1 MAIYRPGRDKRK
13 LIEDALRDLD
23 PGTRELARRVI
34 ENMLMEEK
42 AELTSDEL
50 LKRIEEVKKRIKK

>member
-50 LKRIEEVKKRIKK
+50 LRRIEEVKKRIKK

>member
-23 PGTRELARRVI
+23 PDTRELARRVI

>member
-42 AELTSDEL
+42 VELTSDEL

>member
-1 MAIYRPGRDKRK
+1 MAIYRPSRDKRK
-13 LIEDALRDLD
+13 LIDDALRDLD

>member
-1 MAIYRPGRDKRK
+1 MAIYRPSRDKRK

>member
-1 MAIYRPGRDKRK
+1 MAIYRPSRDKKK